1 MKTIGMLCVILF
13 VSVVGYS
20 QQAEC
25 PAGMVCLTP
34 EAARAALEAGDAKKA
49 LEKQV
54 IVLEQALKDSQLSEH
69 KMALEFSRVSGENT
83 ILKQQQIR
91 DIALVDLAL
100 KQTKKKRN
108 GFITFF

>member
-1 MKTIGMLCVILF
+1 MKTIGIICVILLA
-13 VSVVGYS
+13 SVLGFS

-25 PAGMVCLTP
+25 PSGMVCLTP
-34 EAARAALEAGDAKKA
+34 AAARAALEAGDAKVA

-54 IVLEQALKDSQLSEH
+54 AVLEQALKDSQLGEH

-83 ILKQQQIR
+83 ILKLQQIR
-91 DIALVDLAL
+91 DMALVDLAL